1 MQAVTWCVVEGELV
15 EEMRVGVGERVLVLV
30 EVIGVVSEEVGV
42 AVEVEVVTVM
52 KGVVE
57 VVPVEKVVVVGLVVG
72 VMVCTHSGLG
82 RQQRT
87 RIL

>member
-1 MQAVTWCVVEGELV
+1 MVEGELE
-15 EEMRVGVGERVLVLV
+15 EEMGVGVGERVLVLV
-30 EVIGVVSEEVGV
+30 VGVVPVVEVV

-52 KGVVE
+52 KGVGEE
-57 VVPVEKVVVVGLVVG
+57 VLAEMVVVGLVVG
-72 VMVCTHSGLG
+72 VMVCTQLGLG